1 VAISSPRWLWLEDHP
16 VTFRWRDSRHP
27 NQQRRRTLSVHAFL
41 RRFLLPVLPLGFVRI
56 RYFGW
61 CAHGRRNQWL
71 PLGLQLLAAATP
83 HRTAHTPT
91 AAPPWLWA
99 CAICGGPMQA
109 SSDSLRSKSA
119 FGRQKKQ
126 SADDP
131 IFLNLNSPPATMAS
145 VDLRSCDR

>member
-1 VAISSPRWLWLEDHP
+1 MIHYLGRYTHRVAISSHRWLWLEDHP

-61 CAHGRRNQWL
+61 CAHRRRNQWL
-71 PLGLQLLAAATP
+71 LLGLQLLAAATP

-99 CAICGGPMQA
+99 CAICGGPMQVVERLTPLQVR
-109 SSDSLRSKSA
+109 LRPARKSKV
-119 FGRQKKQ
+119 QM
-126 SADDP
+126 
-131 IFLNLNSPPATMAS
+131 I
-145 VDLRSCDR
+145 RSFST